1 MDRDYELIKRFKTIT
16 ESLYASQVELSE
28 KNEIVYRY
36 RRYFEAKSKGYDVT
50 MKKAVKEP
58 PL

>member
-1 MDRDYELIKRFKTIT
+1 MIQNNNLITLCF
-16 ESLYASQVELSE
+16 SVDLSE
-28 KNEIVYRY
+28 KNELVYRY
-36 RRYFEAKSKGYDVT
+36 RKYFGAKSKGYDVT